1 MRVARLSAALLLAAL
16 TAACGEPPSVAP
28 APSSLPPPAASSV
41 ALPGST
47 SAPAT
52 PPGPPVAPVRD
63 VADTYFGTKVIDP
76 YRWMETDS
84 PELSTWMKAEAD
96 HTRRV
101 LDALPLHA
109 ELAARV
115 KALDNAGSLLASAR
129 QRGGK
134 IVYLGT
140 EAGKNTFKLQLRDA
154 RGKTTVL
161 VDPDALATSGKH
173 FSIDY
178 YVPSSDG
185 RLVAYGLSQSGSEMS
200 VIHVVDTTTGQA
212 LPDVIDRARYPD
224 LSWQPDGKAFFYKR
238 DRALP
243 PGTPDTERF
252 IRSRVFLHVLGTQ
265 PESDKAVF
273 GFEVS
278 PAIAMPDEV
287 FPAVFSPHDGG
298 YVFAIMGFGVQ
309 RELTVYAAPRAAV
322 AGEKTPWKK
331 IIDRADEI
339 VDLDVHGGDLYLL
352 SLHGAP
358 RGAVVRTPLAKP
370 DLAHAT
376 VVVAAGESV
385 LQGFTMARDALYVEA
400 LDGGVGRIL
409 RAPFGKGAAESIA
422 LPIQGAVRTL
432 SADPAADGALFSLT
446 GWTASPAL
454 YSFSAKRKVPVEDT
468 GILARSTVDFG
479 AITADE
485 VKAKSADG
493 TLVPLSIVRR
503 KDLKKDGSHPTLL
516 QGYAAYGTTQEPAF
530 DPMSLAWLER
540 GAVYAVCHARGGGEY
555 GEDWHKGGKLA
566 TKPNTIDDFLA
577 CARYLIEEKITSPAA
592 LAGEG
597 TSAGGIL
604 IGGAV
609 TKRPDLFGAAVIRV
623 GMTNALRFEQIPI
636 GPFNTSEFGT
646 VKTEEGFHNLQS
658 IDAYHHV
665 EMGAFY
671 PAVLLTTGITDP
683 RVSPW
688 QAAKMAARLQA
699 ATGSGKPVLLRV
711 DYEAGHGIGSSRAQV
726 EAERA
731 DKYAFLLDQLDETK
745 RVAPSR

>member
-1 MRVARLSAALLLAAL
+1 MRAERLSAALVLLAAF
-16 TAACGEPPSVAP
+16 TAACGEPPAP
-28 APSSLPPPAASSV
+28 APLSPSAASSV
-41 ALPGST
+41 APPASAST
-47 SAPAT
+47 AAT
-52 PPGPPVAPVRD
+52 TATQGPPVAAVRD
-63 VADTYFGTKVIDP
+63 VRDTYFGTTVVDP

-84 PELSTWMKAEAD
+84 PELAAWMKAQAD
-96 HTRRV
+96 HTRGH

-115 KALDNAGSLLASAR
+115 KALDNAGGLLASAR
-129 QRGGK
+129 PRGGK

-140 EAGKNTFKLQLRDA
+140 EAGKNTYKLQIRDA
-154 RGKTTVL
+154 SGKTTVL
-161 VDPDALATSGKH
+161 VDPDALAADGKH

-178 YVPSSDG
+178 YVPSGDG

-200 VIHVVDTTTGQA
+200 VIHVIDATTGKA
-212 LPDVIDRARYPD
+212 LPDVIDRARYAD
-224 LSWQPDGKAFFYKR
+224 ISWQPDGKAFFYKR

-243 PGTPDTERF
+243 AGTPDTERF
-252 IRSRVFLHVLGTQ
+252 IRSRVYLHTLGTP

-278 PAIAMPDEV
+278 PAIPMPDEV

-298 YVFAIMGFGVQ
+298 YVLAIMAFGVQ
-309 RELTVYAAPRAAV
+309 RALTVYAAPRAAV
-322 AGEKTPWKK
+322 AGDKTPWKK

-339 VDLDVHGGDLYLL
+339 VDLDVHGSDLYLL

-358 RGAVVRTPLAKP
+358 RGAVLRTPLARP

-376 VVVAAGESV
+376 VVIPAGEPV

-400 LDGGVGRIL
+400 LDGGVTRVL
-409 RAPFGKGAAESIA
+409 RAPFDKGAALSIA
-422 LPIQGAVRTL
+422 LPIQGSTRTL
-432 SADPAADGALFSLT
+432 AADPASDGVFFALT

-454 YSFSAKRKVPVEDT
+454 YSFDARRKVPVEDT

-479 AITADE
+479 AITAEE

-493 TLVPLSIVRR
+493 TLVPLSIVHR
-503 KDLKKDGSHPTLL
+503 KDLVRDGSHPTLL
-516 QGYAAYGTTQEPAF
+516 QGYAAYGVTSEAAF
-530 DPMSLAWLER
+530 DPMGLAWLER

-566 TKPNTIDDFLA
+566 TKPNTVEDFLA
-577 CARYLIEEKITSPAA
+577 CARYLVEQKITSPGS

-604 IGGAV
+604 IGGAI
-609 TKRPDLFGAAVIRV
+609 TRRPDLFGAAIIRV

-646 VKTEEGFHNLQS
+646 VKTEEGFHILQS

-665 EMGAFY
+665 EDGALY
-671 PAVLLTTGITDP
+671 PAVMLTTGITDP

-731 DKYAFLLDQLDETK
+731 DKYAFLLDQLDPAK

>member
-1 MRVARLSAALLLAAL
+1 MRAAPTSATLLLAAF
-16 TAACGEPPSVAP
+16 TAACSGTPAPEPALSAAASVAP
-28 APSSLPPPAASSV
+28 PASA
-41 ALPGST
+41 
-47 SAPAT
+47 SAPA
-52 PPGPPVAPVRD
+52 PPGPPVAAVRD
-63 VADTYFGTKVIDP
+63 IADTYFGTTVIDP
-76 YRWMETDS
+76 YRWMESDS
-84 PELSTWMKAEAD
+84 PELSTWMKGQAD
-96 HTRRV
+96 HTRAV

-109 ELAARV
+109 ELVTRV

-129 QRGGK
+129 PRGGK

-140 EAGKNTFKLQLRDA
+140 ETGQNTYKLQIRDA
-154 RGKTTVL
+154 AGKTTVL
-161 VDPDALATSGKH
+161 VDPDALATGDKH

-200 VIHVVDTTTGQA
+200 VIHVIDTTTGKA
-212 LPDVIDRARYPD
+212 LPDVIDRARYAD
-224 LSWQPDGKAFFYKR
+224 ISWQPDGKAFFYKR

-252 IRSRVFLHVLGTQ
+252 IRSRVYLHTLGT
-265 PESDKAVF
+265 PVESDKAVF

-278 PAIAMPDEV
+278 PAITVPDEV
-287 FPAVFSPHDGG
+287 FPAVFSPHDGK
-298 YVFAIMGFGVQ
+298 YVLAIMAFGVQ

-322 AGEKTPWKK
+322 LGEKTPWKK

-339 VDLDVHGGDLYLL
+339 VDLDVHGDDLYLI
-352 SLHGAP
+352 SLHGVP
-358 RGAVVRTPLAKP
+358 RGAVLRVPLARP

-376 VVVAAGESV
+376 TVIPAGEPV
-385 LQGFTMARDALYVEA
+385 IQGFTMARDALYVEA
-400 LDGGVGRIL
+400 LDGGVARVL
-409 RAPFGKGAAESIA
+409 RAPFSGGAPEAIT
-422 LPIQGAVRTL
+422 LPLQGSVRTL
-432 SADPAADGALFSLT
+432 AADPAQDGALFSLT

-454 YSFSAKRKVPVEDT
+454 YAFSPKRNVSLQDT
-468 GILARSTVDFG
+468 GILARSTVNFG
-479 AITADE
+479 EITADE

-503 KDLKKDGSHPTLL
+503 KDLVKDGSHPALL
-516 QGYAAYGTTQEPAF
+516 EGYAAYGVTREPVF

-566 TKPNTIDDFLA
+566 TKPNTIEDFLA
-577 CARYLIEEKITSPAA
+577 CARYLIDEKLTSAA
-592 LAGEG
+592 HLAGEG

-609 TKRPDLFGAAVIRV
+609 TKRPDLFGAAIIRV

-646 VKTEEGFHNLQS
+646 VKSEEGFHILQS

-665 EMGAFY
+665 EKGKAY
-671 PAVLLTTGITDP
+671 PAVMLTTGITDP

-688 QAAKMAARLQA
+688 QAAKMTARLQA
-699 ATGSGKPVLLRV
+699 ATSSGKPVLLRV

-731 DKYAFLLDQLDETK
+731 DKYAFLLQQL
-745 RVAPSR
+745 